1 MLMFIKNKIELMHK
15 MNSNYN
21 VDYTHVH
28 VYASEN
34 VIKMEISL
42 FFIFGKICHV
52 TLYYSTGTFVCF

>member
-34 VIKMEISL
+34 VTKWRFLYFSFL
-42 FFIFGKICHV
+42 AKFDLYGNTAL
-52 TLYYSTGTFVCF
+52 TLHDNLC

>member
-1 MLMFIKNKIELMHK
+1 MLMYIKNKIELMHK

-21 VDYTHVH
+21 VDYTHVQFVH

-42 FFIFGKICHV
+42 FFIFGKI
-52 TLYYSTGTFVCF
+52 